1 MSRRRA
7 RRRRGD
13 RERAGWR
20 IFVDS
25 IGGFLTVGWIA
36 GAVVVVAALI
46 AFSGSDG
53 ELSETPYV
61 PVVRSDIDGRVEGV
75 PGAPVRIIELSDF
88 QCPFCRRFTLET
100 VPTLRAEYVE
110 TGIATMEYQHFAFL
124 GEESVRAAEAAE
136 CALEQGAF
144 WDYHDLL
151 FLRQGGE
158 NEGDFSDG
166 HLKRFARELADAKP
180 GFDVGAFDEC
190 LDSGRMRV
198 EVEAQTGG
206 ARASGIST
214 TPSFVINGILV
225 TGAQPI
231 EVFRQA
237 IELARSGE

>member
-1 MSRRRA
+1 MA
-7 RRRRGD
+7 
-13 RERAGWR
+13 
-20 IFVDS
+20 
-25 IGGFLTVGWIA
+25 
-36 GAVVVVAALI
+36 
-46 AFSGSDG
+46 
-53 ELSETPYV
+53 
-61 PVVRSDIDGRVEGV
+61 
-75 PGAPVRIIELSDF
+75 GAPVRIIELSDF

-100 VPTLRAEYVE
+100 APVLRAEYVE

-158 NEGDFSDG
+158 NEGDFSDQR
-166 HLKRFARELADAKP
+166 LKRFARELADAKP
-180 GFDVGAFDEC
+180 GFDVGAFDGC

-198 EVEAQTGG
+198 EVEAQTAG
-206 ARASGIST
+206 ARAAGIST